1 MFELTINGTVY
12 EFNFGIGFV
21 KEINKMVQKPVD
33 GVPGIKEDMGLT
45 FAIAKIIDGDV
56 VTLINVLDMAN
67 KRKDPRI
74 TKAMLE
80 EYVDDED
87 TDIDGLF
94 DQVMGFFRRS
104 NATKKTVQKITDAVM
119 NAEN

>member
-1 MFELTINGTVY
+1 MFELTISGVVY

-21 KEINKMVQKPVD
+21 KDINKMVQKPVD

-67 KRKDPRI
+67 KGKNPRI
-74 TKAMLE
+74 TKELLE
-80 EYVDDED
+80 QYVDDEN
-87 TDIDGLF
+87 TQIDELF
-94 DQVMGFFRRS
+94 DKVMGFFMRS
-104 NATKKTVQKITDAVM
+104 NATKRTIQKITEAVKK
-119 NAEN
+119 AEN

>member
-67 KRKDPRI
+67 KGKDS
-74 TKAMLE
+74 E
-80 EYVDDED
+80 NNE
-87 TDIDGLF
+87 
-94 DQVMGFFRRS
+94 S
-104 NATKKTVQKITDAVM
+104 DA
-119 NAEN
+119 

>member
-67 KRKDPRI
+67 KGKDPRI

-87 TDIDGLF
+87 TD
-94 DQVMGFFRRS
+94 MRR
-104 NATKKTVQKITDAVM
+104 TV
-119 NAEN
+119 